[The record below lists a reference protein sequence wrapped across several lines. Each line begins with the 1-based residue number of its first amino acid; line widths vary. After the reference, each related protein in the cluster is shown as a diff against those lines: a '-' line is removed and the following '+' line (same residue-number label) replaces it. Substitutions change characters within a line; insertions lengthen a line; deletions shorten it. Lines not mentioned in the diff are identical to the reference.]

1 MTLPA
6 PVVAAAHA
14 GLAKKADEVVAL
26 DLRSS
31 ADFTDFFLL
40 LSGQNQRQLVAIA
53 DAVLDALRA
62 TRAPPGP
69 RRGLPPA
76 GVDPARLLEL
86 RRPRHDPPH
95 ARLLRPRAAV
105 GRGEAGGGRGVTTAP
120 RDALAGVVAESR
132 AMRELLPLVLR
143 LAETRSPVLLQ
154 GESGTGK
161 DLVAHWL
168 HYGGPRREGP
178 FIKVHCPSI
187 PGELLESELFG
198 HEKGAFTDARHAKAG
213 KIEIAAGGTLYFDQV
228 QDLVPPLQAKLLRVI
243 EERRFE
249 RVGGTRTLEVDVR
262 FVASANVDLAEAV
275 QTGRFRE
282 DLFHRLN
289 VVPLRLEPLR
299 NRREDVLPLA
309 EAFLARERERGA
321 TAASGFAPETVGVLK
336 GYLWPGN
343 VRELRSVVERCA
355 LVVPSGEVPPAAL
368 PPQIVEQPSTLWAG
382 RDRRPTLK
390 DVEQAYIRWVLDAVG
405 GSQTRAAAV
414 LGISRKA
421 LWEKRRRYGI
431 G

>member
-1 MTLPA
+1 
-6 PVVAAAHA
+6 
-14 GLAKKADEVVAL
+14 
-26 DLRSS
+26 
-31 ADFTDFFLL
+31 
-40 LSGQNQRQLVAIA
+40 
-53 DAVLDALRA
+53 
-62 TRAPPGP
+62 
-69 RRGLPPA
+69 
-76 GVDPARLLEL
+76 
-86 RRPRHDPPH
+86 
-95 ARLLRPRAAV
+95 
-105 GRGEAGGGRGVTTAP
+105 VTTSAP
-120 RDALAGVVAESR
+120 EMIAGVVAESR
-132 AMRELLPLVLR
+132 VMRELLPIVVR
-143 LAETRSPVLLQ
+143 LAEARSPVLLQ

-178 FIKVHCPSI
+178 FIKIHCPSI

-198 HEKGAFTDARHAKAG
+198 HERGAFTDARHAKAG
-213 KIEIAAGGTLYFDQV
+213 KIEMAAGGTLYFDQV
-228 QDLVPPLQAKLLRVI
+228 QDLVPPLQAKLLRVV

-275 QTGRFRE
+275 RSGRFRE

-309 EAFLARERERGA
+309 EAFLARERDRGT
-321 TAASGFAPETVGVLK
+321 TAATGFAQDAVLVLR
-336 GYLWPGN
+336 GYMWPGN

-355 LVVPSGEVPPAAL
+355 LVVSSGEVPPTAL
-368 PPQIVEQPSTLWAG
+368 PPQLAEQPHALWAG
-382 RDRRPTLK
+382 RERRPTLK

-405 GSQTRAAAV
+405 ASQTRAAAV

-431 G
+431 D

>member
-1 MTLPA
+1 M
-6 PVVAAAHA
+6 
-14 GLAKKADEVVAL
+14 
-26 DLRSS
+26 
-31 ADFTDFFLL
+31 
-40 LSGQNQRQLVAIA
+40 
-53 DAVLDALRA
+53 
-62 TRAPPGP
+62 
-69 RRGLPPA
+69 
-76 GVDPARLLEL
+76 
-86 RRPRHDPPH
+86 
-95 ARLLRPRAAV
+95 
-105 GRGEAGGGRGVTTAP
+105 TAP
-120 RDALAGVVAESR
+120 ARDALAGVVAESR
-132 AMRELLPLVLR
+132 AMRELVPLVLR
-143 LAETRSPVLLQ
+143 LAEARSPVLLE

-161 DLVAHWL
+161 DLVAYWL
-168 HYGGPRREGP
+168 HYGGPRCEGP

-213 KIEIAAGGTLYFDQV
+213 KIEMAAGGTLYFDQV

-249 RVGGTRTLEVDVR
+249 RVGGTRTIEVDVR

-275 QTGRFRE
+275 RKGRFRE

-289 VVPLRLEPLR
+289 VVPLRLAPLR

-309 EAFLARERERGA
+309 CAFLARERERGTTSA
-321 TAASGFAPETVGVLK
+321 TGFAPETVEILK

-343 VRELRSVVERCA
+343 ARELRSVVERAA
-355 LVVPSGEVPPAAL
+355 LLVPSGEVPSAAL
-368 PPQIVEQPSTLWAG
+368 PPQLVEQPAALWAG

-390 DVEQAYIRWVLDAVG
+390 DVEQAYIRWVLDATG